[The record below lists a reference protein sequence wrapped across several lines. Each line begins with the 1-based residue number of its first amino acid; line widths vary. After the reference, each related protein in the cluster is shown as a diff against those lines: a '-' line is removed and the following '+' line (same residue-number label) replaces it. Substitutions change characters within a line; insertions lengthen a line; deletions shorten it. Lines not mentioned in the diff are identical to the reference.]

1 MIALALTLL
10 LPLGA
15 GGCAPQREGSAGL
28 LYRVTGG
35 KSELYLLGS
44 IHVGSTFWMRW
55 KPRICWPLSATPK
68 ARRHRPPIGS

>member
-15 GGCAPQREGSAGL
+15 ACCAPQREGSDRL

-44 IHVGSTFWMRW
+44 TFWMRW
-55 KPRICWPLSATPK
+55 KPRMCWPLSATPK